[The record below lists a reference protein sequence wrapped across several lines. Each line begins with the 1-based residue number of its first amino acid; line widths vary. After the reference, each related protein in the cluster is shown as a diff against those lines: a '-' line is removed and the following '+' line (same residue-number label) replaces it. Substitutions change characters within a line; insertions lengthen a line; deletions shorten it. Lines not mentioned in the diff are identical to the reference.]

1 MTNPFVW
8 CSANDGVFWPVGKFN
23 KLLCLLLLSLSPIF
37 SSFFS
42 VHCIV
47 NMVSRQSSPVI
58 CFCFFPF
65 AVLPLLNDRFVL
77 ERLQLLQA
85 ETALHRRGGQ
95 FASWAWKPQDIRCI

>member
-1 MTNPFVW
+1 MTGFSGQLENLINCYAF
-8 CSANDGVFWPVGKFN
+8 FF
-23 KLLCLLLLSLSPIF
+23 SLSPPF
-37 SSFFS
+37 SLLFFS

-95 FASWAWKPQDIRCI
+95 FAS